1 MVKHVSRKSALMTDD
16 AGQYRPIG
24 KEFASHETVNH
35 GIEEYVRGNAHSNTV
50 EGFFSILK
58 RGVIG
63 TYHHVSEAH
72 LSRYL
77 AEFDFATTTAL
88 SWASRTPS
96 APTKRSRARPAS
108 A

>member
-1 MVKHVSRKSALMTDD
+1 
-16 AGQYRPIG
+16 
-24 KEFASHETVNH
+24 
-35 GIEEYVRGNAHSNTV
+35 VRGSAHSNTV

-77 AEFDFATTTAL
+77 AEFDFRYSSRVALGINDTTRADEL
-88 SWASRTPS
+88 LRGIGGKRLMCPRTGEG
-96 APTKRSRARPAS
+96 ANA
-108 A
+108 